1 MSEGVM
7 PLLLEE
13 YAHAANP
20 QQHVFQRRAED
31 GSTHTQC
38 GCESFML
45 GGWQCVK
52 CGTELCVTCLHLVH
66 ESEATMGG
74 ELVES
79 TDVMA
84 CRASR
89 TALWNPHTTKDFV
102 PIARYSVQQLS
113 LARALAKEGAAIYRE
128 KGDALTAEVMS
139 TVQAE
144 FQNEPPAAARG
155 SPHIRRRVEKDWP
168 RKGTSGEGTIVLR
181 LHKTESHLER
191 LKRVLRY
198 SLVLKEAFVVQQDLL
213 EPLST
218 NALTGLFATGT
229 KMRVRRHVGKSVGG
243 LPPEYAQEDWDWED
257 VVKELSGQTKK
268 TDGLDIRDYPQ
279 DGDLAAVSV
288 KACDWFMVASACPG
302 RTSVAADGIESR
314 ECATARALGD
324 AAAWTTIPERDAGEK
339 CYGATQCDDLELGQT
354 TTLHVDEAG
363 AANVL
368 LWVGPDREGRDT
380 AGMDLDEVD
389 TEDLNGRSVGA
400 EWLWW
405 PQEARNYFS
414 EAATRCHVKGDHAG
428 WEGHALYAQNL
439 SANEAFIEQVVA
451 LGGEECRARMIL
463 QRVGETVYIPAG
475 VAHQVRN
482 IRPCFKIA
490 RDLMSPAEADTML
503 AVQRERITAVQV
515 PETGGRDACMIRP
528 CLMKAWQACMGF
540 MARSEYGVTGSL
552 WANENS
558 ELHRELIEVKRM
570 VVEERRRTDER
581 LLALEQRPSESLTP
595 EKLEE
600 LLAAVLTR
608 SRLFRE
614 RGE

>member
-20 QQHVFQRRAED
+20 QQHVFQRRPED
-31 GSTHTQC
+31 GSTYTQC

-144 FQNEPPAAARG
+144 FQSEPPAAARG

-181 LHKTESHLER
+181 LQKTESHLER

-314 ECATARALGD
+314 ECAAARALGD

-414 EAATRCHVKGDHAG
+414 EAATRCRVKADHAG